1 MRDFEDYCWRDVV
14 TEAELHIYSAYVR
27 ERGIGK
33 RPALLVVH
41 PGAETNIPAAW
52 ITPAAQL
59 LAVARRCALPVLHS
73 LPAGAKP
80 ATALAPL
87 PGEHVCARPC
97 ESAFFSTELERMLT
111 VSGAQSLLV
120 CGAPT
125 SGALRATVIESK
137 SYGYKV
143 ALAEEAVGDESVFLH
158 KIALFDLAHKY
169 GDLMSLDELLQAL
182 GSLPGTTPE
191 AIKA

>member
-27 ERGIGK
+27 ERGVGK

-41 PGAETNIPAAW
+41 PGAGSHVPAGWSGPAAS
-52 ITPAAQL
+52 L
-59 LAVARRCALPVLHS
+59 LATARHRGMPVVHS
-73 LPAGAKP
+73 LPAGATP
-80 ATALAPL
+80 LATLAPL
-87 PGEHVCARPC
+87 PGEAVCARPC
-97 ESAFFSTELERMLT
+97 ESAFFSTDLERTLT
-111 VSGAQSLLV
+111 ISGAQSLLV

-169 GDLMSLDELLQAL
+169 GDLMSLDELLQQLAAL
-182 GSLPGTTPE
+182 PE
-191 AIKA
+191 TA